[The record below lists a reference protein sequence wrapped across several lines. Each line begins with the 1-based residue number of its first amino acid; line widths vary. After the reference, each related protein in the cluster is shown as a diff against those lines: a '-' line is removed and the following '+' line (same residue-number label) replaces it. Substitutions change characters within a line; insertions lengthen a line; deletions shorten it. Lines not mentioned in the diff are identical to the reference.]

1 MNKFL
6 VAAVM
11 ISAIAAL
18 NLARQLAQAPKLLSC
33 DGHSARGN
41 PRHCHDQVAVE
52 AQPIRKAQ
60 PQRCAY
66 GTRCYQLP
74 GLGRWKR
81 RPPIL

>member
-41 PRHCHDQVAVE
+41 PRHCYNQGAVE
-52 AQPIRKAQ
+52 AQPSACLGNWAHVLDQ
-60 PQRCAY
+60 
-66 GTRCYQLP
+66 
-74 GLGRWKR
+74 GLRS
-81 RPPIL
+81 